1 MAKSTIFWLE
11 KLPSKVASAVAF
23 FRASEC
29 LLFSSFARSALL
41 TCYVLSPVGLQVSGG
56 FPLSVNALSVGL
68 FELLAGVG
76 KHLIWKANNAWTLKL
91 LPTYWNARPL
101 WMSFIG
107 NRTFG
112 TFGRLSTSFLGELA
126 LLVCPKSPTLMLSQE
141 VLHPLLAQFMGKNL
155 HPLVLLPWNWI
166 QRRQTPPDPLSA
178 WWEQFV
184 IWEIF

>member
-1 MAKSTIFWLE
+1 
-11 KLPSKVASAVAF
+11 
-23 FRASEC
+23 
-29 LLFSSFARSALL
+29 
-41 TCYVLSPVGLQVSGG
+41 
-56 FPLSVNALSVGL
+56 
-68 FELLAGVG
+68 
-76 KHLIWKANNAWTLKL
+76 
-91 LPTYWNARPL
+91 
-101 WMSFIG
+101 MSFIG

-112 TFGRLSTSFLGELA
+112 TFGRLSTSFQGELA

-184 IWEIF
+184 IWEIFKVEFCGQFLSLLKSDDRFAVYATFRRSLNCIHGHRVKQHKRFKQVALFLSLETSGCGCPADWW